1 MLGRNDGH
9 GLVCCP
15 GDIKG
20 GYTMKY
26 DLKWL
31 KILHRQLQER
41 FQYADS
47 SEERREVIW
56 SMVDVNEKISKI
68 LERDTD

>member
-1 MLGRNDGH
+1 
-9 GLVCCP
+9 
-15 GDIKG
+15 
-20 GYTMKY
+20 MKY

-31 KILHRQLQER
+31 KILHSQLQER
-41 FQYADS
+41 FQYADT

-56 SMVDVNEKISKI
+56 SMVDINEKISRI

>member
-1 MLGRNDGH
+1 MEH
-9 GLVCCP
+9 S
-15 GDIKG
+15 
-20 GYTMKY
+20 
-26 DLKWL
+26 LKWL

-68 LERDTD
+68 LEREVPND

>member
-1 MLGRNDGH
+1 
-9 GLVCCP
+9 
-15 GDIKG
+15 
-20 GYTMKY
+20 MKY

-31 KILHRQLQER
+31 KILHSQLQER

-56 SMVDVNEKISKI
+56 SMVDINRKISEI
-68 LERDTD
+68 LERKVAK